1 MSMTTTAVC
10 RRSTS
15 TGDGLAAI
23 SITPLIPDRE
33 RLPSGNIPE
42 HSHDSGS
49 AHDERGVMDE
59 QLAAY
64 DQLDASAGLW
74 CAVT

>member
-1 MSMTTTAVC
+1 MPEIDPLFLQEPDG
-10 RRSTS
+10 RRSGRARAPRLRS
-15 TGDGLAAI
+15 
-23 SITPLIPDRE
+23 SVPPDRSGE
-33 RLPSGNIPE
+33 RRNG
-42 HSHDSGS
+42 SGS
-49 AHDERGVMDE
+49 AHDEREVMDE